1 MSDLK
6 YLRDDERE
14 MLENAE
20 KLKLHPASGSFPLD
34 VMIFARRLNEARAKT
49 AEIHAIT
56 QTQVQ
61 ELWQANVLLSQIA
74 MKARTDIPAPPEEP
88 K

>member
-1 MSDLK
+1 MSELK
-6 YLRDDERE
+6 YLREDERE
-14 MLENAE
+14 WNNGALLRE
-20 KLKLHPASGSFPLD
+20 
-34 VMIFARRLNEARAKT
+34 RLNEARAKM